1 MRRCTFEKAKNL
13 TPHGLRHNFASWLA
27 RAGADPRALRDW
39 MGHSDLK
46 TTDIYDHYRTGIRG
60 AEKLDEI
67 GGALDKTKEAPLL
80 DLPQYRKKGRP
91 GYEPELQKKGDKTH

>member
-1 MRRCTFEKAKNL
+1 MNL
-13 TPHGLRHNFASWLA
+13 TPQGLRHNFASWLA